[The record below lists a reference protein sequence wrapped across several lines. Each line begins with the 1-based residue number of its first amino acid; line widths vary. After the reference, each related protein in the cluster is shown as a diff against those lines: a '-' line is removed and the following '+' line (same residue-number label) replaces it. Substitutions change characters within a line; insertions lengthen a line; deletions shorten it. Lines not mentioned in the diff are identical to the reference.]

1 MAAAGRSSCRLSLFS
16 TGEDR
21 RLDPE
26 QTHYA
31 PLTASADQSME
42 KDFVQLPAKQVML
55 AMLGVMLAMFMAALG
70 QTVVATAM
78 PVIIAD
84 LGGFDRYICC

>member
-1 MAAAGRSSCRLSLFS
+1 
-16 TGEDR
+16 
-21 RLDPE
+21 
-26 QTHYA
+26 
-31 PLTASADQSME
+31 ME